1 MLPVFS
7 TTSFI
12 SRLFAAA
19 FALILIVASSSLVRA
34 ETVKDVAVQYVG
46 EETVARSV
54 ILAQI
59 RTKVGSELDSQI
71 ITEDIK
77 SLYDS
82 GHVESVR
89 VLNEAYNG
97 GARVIFLVQTRATLG
112 EVAFIGNSLTST
124 KLRKETELEIGDP
137 FDDTQLENARLNLED
152 YYKKK
157 GFSDVS
163 LSYRVDGAEQ
173 SGFSRVTFV
182 INEGTKERLN
192 KIRFYGNEAI
202 SDNRLADQ
210 MQVKEQKIYNIFKRN
225 RGIDTALLEEDVI
238 RIEEHYRDEGF
249 LNARV
254 TDVTRE
260 PAGDKVDLL
269 IHISEGEKY
278 SINNVRVTGIEA
290 VSEADV
296 LSNLIMQSGA
306 IYSSKGIKADIKGLR
321 KYYGN
326 NGYSNVRV
334 MPRISS
340 AGGTLVDIEYDV
352 AEGVQTS
359 VDLINISGNDG
370 TSDKVIRRELAI
382 SPGDVYNQDLV
393 EVSRNRLMGLG
404 YFDNVDVTPT
414 ASSTPFHTDINIDV
428 REKSTGSVNF
438 GVGLSS
444 IDSIVG
450 FIDVVQTNFKLWGR
464 PKLFGG
470 KGMTGAGQKLRIGI
484 KAGPERKDFQLDFT
498 EPWLFDRKL
507 AFSTGFYYRDLLFL
521 SDYYEQTNGGIY
533 FGLRKSLTQTTSLS
547 TKLNFEG
554 YDISVDSDASDEL
567 KEEEG
572 KTSRGLFALT
582 YVWDTR
588 DSQYLTRRGHRVN
601 VGLDTSF
608 GDTSNVGF
616 QLSGAKYFH
625 LPFDTVFSVN
635 GAFRTVD
642 GDTPIYDRE
651 FLGGAN
657 NLRGYEFREA
667 SGSELRDENGE
678 PLGGGTSAFFTAEYS
693 FPVFNLRKLRSH
705 VFYDGGV
712 VSAGSWDVGGSYLA
726 DVGIGIDYFLPVG
739 PIRIDLAWP
748 LVKDE
753 YTEDSVRVQ
762 FNMGYRF

>member
-7 TTSFI
+7 TTSLI

-19 FALILIVASSSLVRA
+19 FALILMFATSSVARA
-34 ETVKDVAVQYVG
+34 ETVKDVSIQYVG

-89 VLNEAYNG
+89 VLNESYNG

-112 EVAFIGNSLTST
+112 EIAFIGNSLASS

-137 FDDTQLENARLNLED
+137 FDDSQLENARLNLED
-152 YYKKK
+152 YFKKK
-157 GFSDVS
+157 GFSDVA
-163 LSYRVDGAEQ
+163 LSYKVDSAEQ
-173 SGFSRVTFV
+173 AGFSRVTFV
-182 INEGTKERLN
+182 IDEGTKERLN
-192 KIRFYGNEAI
+192 KIRFYGNESI
-202 SDNRLADQ
+202 SDSRLADQ
-210 MQVKEQKIYNIFKRN
+210 MQVKSYKVYNIFKKN
-225 RGIDTALLEEDVI
+225 RGIDTALLEEDVM
-238 RIEEHYRDEGF
+238 RIEEHYRDEGYI
-249 LNARV
+249 NARV

-260 PAGDKVDLL
+260 PVGDKVDL
-269 IHISEGEKY
+269 IINVSEGERY
-278 SINNVRVTGIEA
+278 SINNVRVSGIEA
-290 VSEADV
+290 VSEAEV
-296 LSNLIMQSGA
+296 LALLLMQPGVT
-306 IYSSKGIKADIKGLR
+306 YSSKGIKADIKGLR

-326 NGYSNVRV
+326 SGYSNVRV

-340 AGGTLVDIEYDV
+340 AGGTTVDIEYDV

-359 VDLINISGNDG
+359 VDLINISGNG
-370 TSDKVIRRELAI
+370 RTTDKVIRRELAI
-382 SPGDVYNQDLV
+382 APGDVYSQDLV

-450 FIDVVQTNFKLWGR
+450 FIDVVQTNFRLPWTRDGE
-464 PKLFGG
+464 GW
-470 KGMTGAGQKLRIGI
+470 TGAGQKLRIGI

-507 AFSTGFYYRDLLFL
+507 AFSTGLYYRDLLFL
-521 SDYYEQTNGGIY
+521 SDYYEQTNYGIY

-547 TKLNFEG
+547 TKLNIEG
-554 YDISVDSDASDEL
+554 YDIRVDSDASDEL

-572 KTSRGLFALT
+572 KSSRGLLALT
-582 YVWDTR
+582 YIWDTR
-588 DSQYLTRRGHRVN
+588 DSQYLTRRGHRLNIGVD
-601 VGLDTSF
+601 GSF

-616 QLSGAKYFH
+616 QLSGSKYFH
-625 LPFDTVFSVN
+625 LPFDTVFSLR
-635 GAFRTVD
+635 GDFRTVN

-678 PLGGGTSAFFTAEYS
+678 PLGGSTSAYFTAEYS

-712 VSAGSWDVGGSYLA
+712 VSAGSWDLGGSYLA
-726 DVGIGIDYFLPVG
+726 DVGIGIDYYLPVG

-753 YTEDSVRVQ
+753 FTEDSVRVQ